1 MQTNAV
7 RCQFIACSVNLKIYD
22 ILLVTRVFRI
32 INTKERIEWRRMKTR
47 EIDENLFPT
56 EISSFLKIDHRTLMG
71 LLNV

>member
-1 MQTNAV
+1 MQTLSIYSLLGK
-7 RCQFIACSVNLKIYD
+7 FKIYD
-22 ILLVTRVFRI
+22 SLLVTRVFRI

-56 EISSFLKIDHRTLMG
+56 EISTILKIDHRTIMG